1 MPTTTV
7 WTKQHTAVYAQLQTH
22 GRYTAKRSYIQ
33 RDLQEQA
40 PLVLEVYDWLV
51 QHHPQAQSK
60 PVDADY
66 PIWVSFTGEATM
78 LPSPGSVVLEL
89 RVPHELITPI
99 HIAKWGTVLNYA
111 YIPLNETDDT
121 RHQNLLHE
129 YGISDTQAYMSQ
141 FYPQIKREITDS
153 WQRLF
158 DPNILLNSNAAYG
171 TIWEIRKEWVITVN
185 GKE

>member
-7 WTKQHTAVYAQLQTH
+7 WTKQHTAVYEQLQTH

-51 QHHPQAQSK
+51 QHHPQAQCK
-60 PVDADY
+60 PADADY
-66 PIWVSFTGEATM
+66 PVWVSFTGEATM

-129 YGISDTQAYMSQ
+129 YCISDTQAYMSQ

-158 DPNILLNSNAAYG
+158 DSNILLNSNATYG
-171 TIWEIRKEWVITVN
+171 TIWEIRKEWIVTVTQ
-185 GKE
+185 

>member
-7 WTKQHTAVYAQLQTH
+7 WTKQHTAVYEQLQKH

-51 QHHPQAQSK
+51 QHHPQAQCK
-60 PVDADY
+60 PADADY
-66 PIWVSFTGEATM
+66 PVWVSFTGEATM

-89 RVPHELITPI
+89 RVPHERITPI

-111 YIPLNETDDT
+111 YIPLSETDDT
-121 RHQNLLHE
+121 RHQNLLRE

-158 DPNILLNSNAAYG
+158 DPNILLNSNATYG
-171 TIWEIRKEWVITVN
+171 TIWEIRKEWIVTV
-185 GKE
+185 KQ